1 MAYHFL
7 LQGIFPTQGLNPGLL
22 HCRRILYR
30 LSYEGSLP
38 SGDLELNVGEGG
50 TYTLVCI
57 TERGFPENL
66 VLRP

>member
-1 MAYHFL
+1 M
-7 LQGIFPTQGLNPGLL
+7 
-22 HCRRILYR
+22 HCRWILYR

-50 TYTLVCI
+50 TYTLVRI